1 MFREVLAANV
11 KHLRSDRNMSQEQL
25 AAEAGISV
33 RYYQHIEAATKTPSV
48 KTIFKIAKALDTDY
62 NAILLPAWQEW
73 LEPSSLTHTRPNQ
86 K

>member
-11 KHLRSDRNMSQEQL
+11 KQLRSDRNMSQEQL
-25 AAEAGISV
+25 ASEAGISV

-48 KTIFKIAKALDTDY
+48 KTVFKIAKALDTDY
-62 NAILLPAWQEW
+62 NALLSPAWQEW
-73 LEPSSLTHTRPNQ
+73 LEPSSPTSTQPNR

>member
-11 KHLRSDRNMSQEQL
+11 KQLRLDRNMSQEQL
-25 AAEAGISV
+25 ASEASISV

-48 KTIFKIAKALDTDY
+48 KTVFKIAKALDTDY
-62 NAILLPAWQEW
+62 NAILSPVWQEW
-73 LEPSSLTHTRPNQ
+73 LEPSSPARTRFDQ

>member
-11 KHLRSDRNMSQEQL
+11 KQLRSDRNMSQEQL
-25 AAEAGISV
+25 SAEAGISV

-62 NAILLPAWQEW
+62 NEILSPLWQEW
-73 LEPSSLTHTRPNQ
+73 LESSSPVRTHPD
-86 K
+86 